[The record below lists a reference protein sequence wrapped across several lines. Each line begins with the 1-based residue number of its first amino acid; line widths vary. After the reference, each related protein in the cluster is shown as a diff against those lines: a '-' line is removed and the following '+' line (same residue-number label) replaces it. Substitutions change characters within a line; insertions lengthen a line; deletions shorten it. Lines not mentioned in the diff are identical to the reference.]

1 MMFVKL
7 PWYHAMYIKII
18 SSSFIN
24 TQLYTVHYKYK
35 HEGKA
40 TPLGGSGSY
49 LPPY

>member
-1 MMFVKL
+1 MMFVNL

-24 TQLYTVHYKYK
+24 TYTIIHSALLV

-40 TPLGGSGSY
+40 TPLGGSGTY